1 MHIPFS
7 KGAVLDYFMTNYDIL
22 KTDYDNEGTII
33 DLEISKGDYGKY
45 ESYINK

>member
-7 KGAVLDYFMTNYDIL
+7 KGAVLDYFITNYDII
-22 KTDYDNEGTII
+22 KIDYDNEWTII

-45 ESYINK
+45 VSYIKK

>member
-1 MHIPFS
+1 
-7 KGAVLDYFMTNYDIL
+7 MTNYDIL